1 MRVRWAMSGR
11 IKEACEEMLPAET
24 ERHRFVVEEYH
35 RMAEAG
41 ILSEED
47 RVELIDG
54 EIVEMTPIGARHV
67 YCVNRLNLLL
77 VEFSARRYEVSVQNP
92 LRLDD
97 EREFEPD
104 LVLLRE
110 RPSEIALSV
119 PAAEDALL
127 VVEVAETSRERDRNV
142 KLPRYA
148 RSGVPEVWIVDLEA
162 ERVELYAR
170 VGATGSYEIART
182 YGREETVRS
191 EAVPGLVLDVVEVL
205 GDFTA
210 GER

>member
-1 MRVRWAMSGR
+1 M
-11 IKEACEEMLPAET
+11 PAET
-24 ERHRFVVEEYH
+24 ERHRFDVEEYH

-67 YCVNRLNLLL
+67 NCVNRLNLLL

-104 LVLLRE
+104 LVLLSG
-110 RPSEIALSV
+110 RPGETALSV

-127 VVEVAETSRERDRNV
+127 VVEVAETSLERDRKV

-148 RSGVPEVWIVDLEA
+148 RAGIPEVWIVDLGA
-162 ERVELYAR
+162 ERVELYSGA
-170 VGATGSYEIART
+170 GATGSYEIART
-182 YGREETVRS
+182 YGRGETMLS
-191 EAVPGLVLDVVEVL
+191 ETVPGLVLDVVEVL
-205 GDFTA
+205 GGFTA

>member
-1 MRVRWAMSGR
+1 MSGR

-41 ILSEED
+41 ILSEDD

-67 YCVNRLNLLL
+67 NCVNRLTLLL

-92 LRLDD
+92 LRLDE

-104 LVLLRE
+104 LALLRE
-110 RPSEIALSV
+110 RPGETVFSV
-119 PAAEDALL
+119 PAAGDALL
-127 VVEVAETSRERDRNV
+127 VVEVAETSLERDRNV

-148 RSGVPEVWIVDLEA
+148 RAGVPEVWIVDLGA

-170 VGATGSYEIART
+170 AGATGSYAVART

-191 EAVPGLVLDVVEVL
+191 ETVPGLVLDVVEVL
-205 GDFTA
+205 GGCAA